1 RRRHTRFSRD
11 WSSDVCSSDLP
22 LAYRCFVVS
31 AHRPAPAFFATN
43 AGDRPVCT
51 GRAAPAAGA
60 APPVARHALC
70 RGFGVWKIA
79 VNALTSRIT
88 LDRAARDYT
97 SVRQIRRR
105 VDRLLRFVAERA
117 SQHLADIG
125 FRQLG
130 AELDM
135 LRHFVAGQAL
145 VAEIAHFL

>member
-1 RRRHTRFSRD
+1 
-11 WSSDVCSSDLP
+11 
-22 LAYRCFVVS
+22 
-31 AHRPAPAFFATN
+31 
-43 AGDRPVCT
+43 
-51 GRAAPAAGA
+51 PAAGA

-88 LDRAARDYT
+88 LDRAAGDYT

-125 FRQLG
+125 FWQLG

-145 VAEIAHFL
+145 VAEITHFLLGQILSARYHKRFHDFAGMLVANADHRTFEDVGMPTEYILDFAGEDL